1 MTTQLGSEFPKF
13 VDRSVGIS
21 DVRTLRYFVTYP

>member
-1 MTTQLGSEFPKF
+1 VAGLD

-21 DVRTLRYFVTYP
+21 L